1 MATIPEE
8 PHTDLE
14 QYLNRLATGEGEYPA
29 EPHTNVEQYLNYMI
43 ENGLG
48 GGELVTELPPEGKDG
63 KLYVLVDDAEHPT
76 KAYGVYTYAG
86 GQYVLVA
93 QPVDQSVKLVTELP
107 ETGEEGVLYYLE
119 IDESGAT
126 DTYDLY
132 RWLNNGWV
140 KVDTDIILYSGTG
153 QNVDGAMTQKAVTD
167 AISNISGVKTL
178 TSADVNYPA
187 NAPTKISLYSL
198 NYGIYKIIGPVSI
211 VFGNASTSVQSGFD
225 RTAVVMP
232 GNGTYKTIGW
242 GYNVKDLEWKNVYSD
257 TGSSASEYTGTISD
271 SLNYSSAEHPLSAK
285 QGKVLNEKIGDL
297 STLTTTAKTSAVAAI
312 NELDSDKEGKTITG
326 SAAPTTSTVADN
338 IGQKYYDSTNDKWYV
353 CKAITPGV
361 DPDPTTYTWEEQAG
375 GPTVVQEKGSSTTD
389 VMSQNATTDLVYKYI
404 TKGSGTLS
412 AGGYAIAIGDNAKA
426 AANRTGSEGWY
437 NSILGIAIGQNADS
451 SFRQPVSGARY
462 NGLAIGQNAKAGAKG
477 IYIGGFLGTPS
488 SVGESSVVIDYTG
501 QFGQIGAET
510 VIIKAKG
517 ENSASS
523 FPAGGVSIGG
533 YAKYKGSIALGL
545 WSKPSAQGVASIG
558 LENGTSAAYSDYGY
572 NNSAYRLLTGLYDPQ
587 SAHDAA
593 NKQYVDAN
601 SATTLTIS
609 QFNSILENA

>member
-326 SAAPTTSTVADN
+326 SAAPTISTVADN

-361 DPDPTTYTWEEQAG
+361 DPDPTTYTWEEQG
-375 GPTVVQEKGSSTTD
+375 GGSSVNVVQTTGTSTTD
-389 VMSQNATTDLVYKYI
+389 VMSQNAVTEMVY
-404 TKGSGTLS
+404 TSSGTGIRIGYGTAGTNHGTAIGYS
-412 AGGYAIAIGDNAKA
+412 ANTKASNNSISIGEGADTSTGGYQIALGSSAKTVAGTSAKTGGNGFNIAIG
-426 AANRTGSEGWY
+426 RM
-437 NSILGIAIGQNADS
+437 
-451 SFRQPVSGARY
+451 ARVNGG
-462 NGLAIGQNAKAGAKG
+462 NGLLDGAVALGYGAKPTRQG
-477 IYIGGFLGTPS
+477 EVNISTLAAIQYVNCGFNDTQYRVIGG
-488 SVGESSVVIDYTG
+488 VHDG
-501 QFGQIGAET
+501 QT
-510 VIIKAKG
+510 
-517 ENSASS
+517 
-523 FPAGGVSIGG
+523 
-533 YAKYKGSIALGL
+533 
-545 WSKPSAQGVASIG
+545 
-558 LENGTSAAYSDYGY
+558 
-572 NNSAYRLLTGLYDPQ
+572 
-587 SAHDAA
+587 AHDAA
-593 NKQYVDAN
+593 TVGQLPA
-601 SATTLTIS
+601 TLTIS